1 MLNIRDFTAQDLV
14 AIHATNEANLPHVNS
29 LNLEQF
35 TELANITAYFKV
47 AIVDGE
53 LAGFLMAMAPS
64 ADYASDNYQW
74 FSGEYDDFIYVDR
87 IITLDNA
94 RGHGVGSALY
104 QDIESY
110 CHSRHISRICC
121 EVNLRP
127 ANDASIQFHEKRE
140 YKQVN
145 TQETEG
151 GKKSVSL
158 RVKTL

>member
-1 MLNIRDFTAQDLV
+1 MLTIRDFTAQDLV

-35 TELANITAYFKV
+35 TELANKTAYFKV

-53 LAGFLMAMAPS
+53 LAGFLMAMRPG

-87 IITLDNA
+87 IITLDNV

-110 CHSRHISRICC
+110 CHSCHISRICC

-127 ANDASIQFHEKRE
+127 ANDASIQFHEKRN

>member
-1 MLNIRDFTAQDLV
+1 MLTIRDFTGQDLT
-14 AIHATNEANLPHVNS
+14 AIHAANEANLPHVNS
-29 LNLEQF
+29 LNAEQF
-35 TELANITAYFKV
+35 AELANKTTYFKV
-47 AIVDGE
+47 ATLDGK
-53 LAGFLMAMAPS
+53 LAGFLMAMIPK

-74 FSGEYDDFIYVDR
+74 FSRHYDDFIYVDR
-87 IITLDNA
+87 IITLDHA

-104 QDIESY
+104 QDIENY
-110 CHSRHISRICC
+110 CHDHAISRVCC
-121 EVNLRP
+121 EVNIRP

-145 TQETEG
+145 TQQTEG